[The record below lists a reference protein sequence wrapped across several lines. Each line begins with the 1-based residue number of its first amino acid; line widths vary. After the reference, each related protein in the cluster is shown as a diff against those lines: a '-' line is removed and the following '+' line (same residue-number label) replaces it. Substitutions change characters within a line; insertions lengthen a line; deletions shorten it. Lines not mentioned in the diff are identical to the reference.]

1 MKIIMD
7 LMSGK
12 EDLYMNETRLEH
24 EYKLVLNEIFDFCLD
39 NNLYIIPDIS
49 RIETD
54 GRVLSFK
61 VYKNNSKEFVR
72 EYTIVFSKVSDIDST
87 ICAVK
92 QNIINALK
100 PIYTMTLSEKQVKEI
115 IAEYLMENGY
125 IVVSDDVSIQ
135 LEERLVGFRTD
146 NEYETYFKGVKVNYR
161 KQ

>member
-1 MKIIMD
+1 
-7 LMSGK
+7 
-12 EDLYMNETRLEH
+12 MNETRLEH

-61 VYKNNSKEFVR
+61 VYKNNSKEFVS

-100 PIYTMTLSEKQVKEI
+100 PIYTMNLSEKQVKEI

-125 IVVSDDVSIQ
+125 TVVSDDVSIQ

>member
-1 MKIIMD
+1 
-7 LMSGK
+7 
-12 EDLYMNETRLEH
+12 MNETRLEH

-39 NNLYIIPDIS
+39 NNLYIIPNIS

-100 PIYTMTLSEKQVKEI
+100 PIYTMNLSEKQVKEI

-125 IVVSDDVSIQ
+125 TVVSDDVSIQ

>member
-1 MKIIMD
+1 
-7 LMSGK
+7 
-12 EDLYMNETRLEH
+12 MNETRLEH

-61 VYKNNSKEFVR
+61 VYKNNSKEFVS
-72 EYTIVFSKVSDIDST
+72 EYTIIFSKVSDIDST

-100 PIYTMTLSEKQVKEI
+100 PIYTMNLSEKQVKEI

-125 IVVSDDVSIQ
+125 TVVSDDVSIQ